1 MLAHTL
7 RQSAR
12 FAPTVRSKSS
22 SAGRCTASSN
32 SSSLTRCPPCKQQL
46 RQTVRHGSMGGS
58 AQRPIQDAG
67 HDVKV
72 KSKEHSNAIVFGG
85 LAAVGAIAVAW
96 MMADTSGAL
105 RLHAPL

>member
-12 FAPTVRSKSS
+12 FAPT
-22 SAGRCTASSN
+22 
-32 SSSLTRCPPCKQQL
+32 QL

-96 MMADTSGAL
+96 MMADTSDPSKPTMKQTAGDGKPVGK
-105 RLHAPL
+105 H